1 MGDLISDAW
10 KQLAFYQDSGDLEH
24 LEYLVSAIENLLEWA
39 ELKELKEAEDGME

>member
-1 MGDLISDAW
+1 MGNLIDDAW
-10 KQLAFYQDSGDLEH
+10 RHLANYRELPD